1 VSSAS
6 ILSAEP
12 VSVLAAGLERLDV
25 ASEYSESLYYQQF
38 TSSSATLSNTMSQSS
53 SQSPDSWIG
62 TFCNLVGHE
71 YFAEVSEDFIEDDF
85 NLTGLQ
91 AQVPMYKDALEMIL
105 DVEPS
110 ETNSSALS
118 EEEEEEEEE
127 EDDGILGD
135 ELDEPT
141 ANQNGGSRRQSGMST
156 NGRRHGRTSSDTS
169 VIESSAE
176 LLYGLIHAR
185 YITSRPGIQQ
195 MMEKY
200 ELTHFGYCPRV
211 YCAGTKVLPVGLTD
225 TPGQQTVKLFCPSCL
240 DVYTPPN
247 SRFQAVDGAFFGTTF
262 PCLFFMSY
270 PELDVAPLKKRSP
283 RDPNNP
289 ANDDVESVM
298 SPNEGN
304 PTRGGMTASRSSSL
318 TLPQAPAIPGI
329 TSIKD
334 DKAAATTNN
343 LPTIPPQPA
352 SLNGV
357 ATHNLAPGLG
367 KGKIYEP
374 KIYGFKV
381 SERAKSGPRMRWLR
395 SKPVDI
401 NELDEAG
408 LWHER
413 YGGNVDGDPDEES
426 RHMPGDV
433 EEDEDDDVDEEE
445 EEEEGEDEA
454 AAADQ
459 DGDAIMG
466 SQNLPL
472 ASTAQRKGR
481 SKREPDADGD
491 ALMASQSQGGSR
503 GKSRRKSGA
512 NSQGVAV
519 SVGPGEGNWI

>member
-1 VSSAS
+1 
-6 ILSAEP
+6 
-12 VSVLAAGLERLDV
+12 
-25 ASEYSESLYYQQF
+25 
-38 TSSSATLSNTMSQSS
+38 MSQSS

-127 EDDGILGD
+127 EDDGLLGD
-135 ELDEPT
+135 ELDDPLNNGNGEP
-141 ANQNGGSRRQSGMST
+141 RRQSGVSAGT
-156 NGRRHGRTSSDTS
+156 GAGAGGRRHGRSSSDTS

-200 ELTHFGYCPRV
+200 ELSHFGFCPRV

-225 TPGQQTVKLFCPSCL
+225 SPGQQTVKLFCPSCM
-240 DVYTPPN
+240 DAYTPPN

-270 PELDVAPLKKRSP
+270 PDLDVAPLKKRTA
-283 RDPNNP
+283 RDST
-289 ANDDVESVM
+289 AQGNDDAESIL
-298 SPNEGN
+298 SPNDTSN
-304 PTRGGMTASRSSSL
+304 ARGTTGITASRSSSL
-318 TLPQAPAIPGI
+318 TLPQPPPIPGV
-329 TSIKD
+329 TQTKD
-334 DKAAATTNN
+334 EKNSSSNT
-343 LPTIPPQPA
+343 LPSLPPQP
-352 SLNGV
+352 LTINGS

-374 KIYGFKV
+374 KIYGFRV
-381 SERAKSGPRMRWLR
+381 SERAKSGPRMKWLR
-395 SKPVDI
+395 SKPADI
-401 NELDEAG
+401 NHLDEAR

-413 YGGNVDGDPDEES
+413 FGGTVDGDPDEES
-426 RHMPGDV
+426 RTLPGEKEDD
-433 EEDEDDDVDEEE
+433 EAEDED
-445 EEEEGEDEA
+445 
-454 AAADQ
+454 ADQ
-459 DGDAIMG
+459 DGDAIML
-466 SQNLPL
+466 SQGQGP
-472 ASTAQRKGR
+472 TGTR
-481 SKREPDADGD
+481 SKTKREADADGD
-491 ALMASQSQGGSR
+491 APMGSQGQSQAK
-503 GKSRRKSGA
+503 GKAAKRKSGVPKVQA
-512 NSQGVAV
+512 GAGLETTTTSGQTNPQDGT
-519 SVGPGEGNWI
+519 NWI